1 MLAGSAGGSVK
12 MRNKRHRNN
21 FIKVDGFIEYGK
33 KRIFVVI
40 KFILAIGKNICQR
53 KLFVCY
59 HIGTTPLLVDMVNC
73 YWISQFYHKPVRSCF
88 ILLKKESCIY
98 AGSGVSQTP
107 ITFSL
112 KGEMI
117 LKEIILYLVLPIVLL
132 VVAVVLIGFGF
143 QRLTK
148 PFYGVLGVASIFLG
162 IAILA
167 KALLIPFN
175 HFQQVSSEKTRS
187 EVIEY
192 VEDGYTV
199 Y

>member
-1 MLAGSAGGSVK
+1 M
-12 MRNKRHRNN
+12 
-21 FIKVDGFIEYGK
+21 
-33 KRIFVVI
+33 
-40 KFILAIGKNICQR
+40 
-53 KLFVCY
+53 
-59 HIGTTPLLVDMVNC
+59 
-73 YWISQFYHKPVRSCF
+73 
-88 ILLKKESCIY
+88 
-98 AGSGVSQTP
+98 
-107 ITFSL
+107 
-112 KGEMI
+112 
-117 LKEIILYLVLPIVLL
+117 KEIILYLVLPIVLL

-192 VEDGYTV
+192 VEDGYIVYMDGKKVETDALNSINYTNVTV
-199 Y
+199 ELNVEDMQIYIISK